1 MSLIRYSWVDLDG
14 WQSRLFASAEEA
26 RRHAVRTAFVAR
38 QGRDVDPVDH
48 VDVLW
53 PILETCGWQVV
64 EHADGPL

>member
-1 MSLIRYSWVDLDG
+1 MSLIRFSWIDLDG

-38 QGRDVDPVDH
+38 TGGDDPADQVEA
-48 VDVLW
+48 LW
-53 PILETCGWQVV
+53 PLLAENGWQIV

>member
-1 MSLIRYSWVDLDG
+1 MDLIRFSWIDLDG

-38 QGRDVDPVDH
+38 ACCISDPADH
-48 VDVLW
+48 VETLW
-53 PILETCGWQVV
+53 PLLADNGWQIV